1 MTIIPPIKYFYFVCC
16 SVSFWVNLFQG
27 ANLSYLD
34 SKGCT
39 PLLWAA
45 AFGCQT
51 TVKILLPGDDD
62 GDNPSRP
69 SDRFEPVHAA
79 SSVGATEV
87 CQLLIDHHNE
97 VHI

>member
-1 MTIIPPIKYFYFVCC
+1 MTNYSPKHFYFDCY
-16 SVSFWVNLFQG
+16 SVSFCVNQG

-51 TVKILLPGDDD
+51 TVKLFLPGDND
-62 GDNPSRP
+62 GDNPSHP
-69 SDRFEPVHAA
+69 SDGFEPLHAA

-87 CQLLIDHHNE
+87 CQLLVDHHNE